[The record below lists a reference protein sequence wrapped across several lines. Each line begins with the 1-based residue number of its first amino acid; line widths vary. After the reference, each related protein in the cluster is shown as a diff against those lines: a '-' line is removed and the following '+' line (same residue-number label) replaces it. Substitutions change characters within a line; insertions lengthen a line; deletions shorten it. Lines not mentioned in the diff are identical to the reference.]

1 MDIQFMNLLII
12 TMEFQCKTFLGIWSK
27 LDTSEKQNS
36 HNNFMWELK
45 QIKNLWLVYIMLNY
59 KYNSK
64 ILIFLSTHLIFGSLL
79 LILVIPM
86 IVQQQDSILYQMENY
101 LMILLLMLA
110 LVLSVR
116 NKDFGVTILMM
127 FVKPLFVD
135 SQRTN
140 FY

>member
-1 MDIQFMNLLII
+1 
-12 TMEFQCKTFLGIWSK
+12 
-27 LDTSEKQNS
+27 
-36 HNNFMWELK
+36 MWELK
-45 QIKNLWLVYIMLNY
+45 QIKNLWLVYIMSNY

-110 LVLSVR
+110 WVLSVR
-116 NKDFGVTILMM
+116 HKDFGVTISMM
-127 FVKPLFVD
+127 FVTPLFAD
-135 SQRTN
+135 NQRMN

>member
-1 MDIQFMNLLII
+1 ML
-12 TMEFQCKTFLGIWSK
+12 
-27 LDTSEKQNS
+27 
-36 HNNFMWELK
+36 ELK
-45 QIKNLWLVYIMLNY
+45 QIKNLWLVYIMSNY

-110 LVLSVR
+110 WVLSVR
-116 NKDFGVTILMM
+116 HKDFGVTISMM
-127 FVKPLFVD
+127 FVTPLFAD
-135 SQRTN
+135 NQRMN

>member
-64 ILIFLSTHLIFGSLL
+64 ILIFLSTHLIFGLLL

-110 LVLSVR
+110 WVLSVR
-116 NKDFGVTILMM
+116 HKDFGVIILMM